1 MYNVYIRIAK
11 DRREVEKLKRMHS
24 ELFFLFLCR
33 IVSQHISGANI
44 NYMASY
50 KT

>member
-33 IVSQHISGANI
+33 IEFLSTSQELI
-44 NYMASY
+44 
-50 KT
+50 